1 MPFFRVE
8 VRDSEGH
15 ATATVIAA
23 DGAEQARE
31 GARGLGLDP
40 QRAVP
45 VEPVKLRL
53 EHFEDTQRQCDDLF
67 TRVHVGDDAALA
79 DLRQLVEKLHGTEVI
94 IPCGMLF
101 DDSPVFLAA
110 LAMPS
115 AEAFNR
121 HLEENAT
128 RQRAKIRRARVGDLA
143 AIEDL
148 GPRMIASGQLVLGR
162 NRHAGDLAL
171 LAPFGLVFIDRTSG
185 RSALHVICP
194 IDRPVRRAQV
204 RGMLKKR
211 LEIECDAGK
220 RWEIQLEGGKS
231 AALTTF
237 VQVASGCVPEGIH
250 DALFG
255 DSR

>member
-15 ATATVIAA
+15 ATATVITA
-23 DGAEQARE
+23 DTAEQARE
-31 GARGLGLDP
+31 GTQGLGLEP
-40 QRAVP
+40 LRAVP
-45 VEPVKLRL
+45 VEPVKLSDDL
-53 EHFEDTQRQCDDLF
+53 YADTQRQCDDLF
-67 TRVHVGDDAALA
+67 ARVRGGDDDALA
-79 DLRQLVEKLHGTEVI
+79 ELRRLVEKLHGTEVI

-115 AEAFNR
+115 ATEFNR

-143 AIEDL
+143 AIGDL
-148 GPRMIASGQLVLGR
+148 GPRVIASGHLVLGR

-171 LAPFGLVFIDRTSG
+171 LAPFGLVFIDRTPG
-185 RSALHVICP
+185 RSALHILCP
-194 IDRPVRRAQV
+194 IDRPVRRAHV

-220 RWEIQLEGGKS
+220 RWEIELEGGKS
-231 AALTTF
+231 AAIAAF
-237 VQVASGCVPEGIH
+237 VRVAPGCVPEGIGE
-250 DALFG
+250 AMGG
-255 DSR
+255 DLR